1 MSEVITPPPP
11 PPPPPPGSY
20 TPPGSGSAPPPPPRA
35 SFDFVKPFAFVFEDA
50 RWINKVLIGGIFQLL
65 AALLVGIPFLL
76 GYWAKLVR
84 NVIAEATLPLPEWD
98 DLGEMFNEGLRL
110 VGVAIVYA
118 LPIIAVVCMMVIPMV
133 IVSAAAS
140 HHDSDFDPGGMFACV
155 WCLIFPVSLVYAAW
169 TPAALLYAIVEQRAG
184 AAFEF
189 ARIWNFIRN
198 NIGNYLLAVV
208 VMFVA
213 RFAANFGIV
222 LFCIGIMF
230 TMFWAMCVTF
240 YAFAQA
246 WKLATVK

>member
-11 PPPPPPGSY
+11 PPPPPGSY
-20 TPPGSGSAPPPPPRA
+20 TPPPGSGSEPPPPPKA

-65 AALLVGIPFLL
+65 AFMLVGIPFLL

-84 NVIAEATLPLPEWD
+84 NVAAGATLPLPEWD

-110 VGVAIVYA
+110 IGVAILYA
-118 LPIIAVVCMMVIPMV
+118 LPFVAVICMMVIPMV

-140 HHDSDFDPGGMFACV
+140 HHDSDFDPSGMFACV
-155 WCLIFPVSLVYAAW
+155 WCLIFPISIAYAVW
-169 TPAALLYAIVEQRAG
+169 MPAALLYVIAEERFG

-189 ARIWNFIRN
+189 GRIWNFISN
-198 NIGNYLLAVV
+198 NVGNYLLAVV

-213 RFAANFGIV
+213 RFAAGFGIV
-222 LFCIGIMF
+222 LFCIGILF

-240 YAFAQA
+240 YAFGQT